1 MAEVQQQPA
10 SRRSRRKPH
19 GTIRIDM
26 TPMVDLAFLLLT
38 FFVLTSELAKQNAI
52 STVFPKEGEKTLVGN
67 GLTILL
73 GKDPG
78 KIYWYRGE
86 FDPSMHLNVAG
97 PGKDGLFD
105 VLKKANP
112 VYGPVAV
119 ADRQHS
125 LGLLSDDAWKTQR
138 EALYKNNEDAIPFV
152 IVKWD
157 ESASYEG
164 VVNAI
169 DDLNRSLNRKYAVVE
184 MSQAEKE
191 TIANK

>member
-1 MAEVQQQPA
+1 MAEVQQQQ
-10 SRRSRRKPH
+10 SQRRSRRKPH
-19 GTIRIDM
+19 GAIRIDM

-38 FFVLTSELAKQNAI
+38 FFVLTSELEKQNAI
-52 STVFPKEGEKTLVGN
+52 STVFPKEGEKTLVDN

-105 VLKKANP
+105 VLKHANP

-119 ADRQHS
+119 ADRRHN
-125 LGLLSDDAWKTQR
+125 LGLLSDAKWQEQR
-138 EALYKNNEDAIPFV
+138 EAICKNNDNAVPFV

-157 ESASYEG
+157 ESASYES

-169 DDLNRSLNRKYAVVE
+169 DDLNRSLNRKYAVIE

-191 TIANK
+191 TIEKR